1 MAVTVEFPDEASNG
15 EHYPLEVM
23 DQSAGEEEGDKVAL
37 MASSTPSEKKSS
49 RGPHRIRIS
58 TRPVLDLVDVSE

>member
-1 MAVTVEFPDEASNG
+1 MAVTVDFLDEVSNG
-15 EHYPLEVM
+15 EYYPLEVM
-23 DQSAGEEEGDKVAL
+23 DQAAGEEEGDKVVL
-37 MASSTPSEKKSS
+37 IASSAPSEKKSS